1 MNIPLQE
8 AGEIIEHIGR
18 KRKCKAVDVRLVLT
32 CCQDS
37 YDRNESFKDDRDDEH
52 RATERRDEA
61 RAFHK
66 IPYPSAMH
74 SRIRSGPIFSAA
86 QAGFLAA
93 LRIASILSKPILG
106 EVECSKR
113 SRHSRWA
120 RCCAGARLRTV
131 WNTNPAGPISD
142 SICRPSGT

>member
-52 RATERRDEA
+52 RATEGRDEA

-74 SRIRSGPIFSAA
+74 SDPPGPDFFRCPGRFSG
-86 QAGFLAA
+86 Q
-93 LRIASILSKPILG
+93 
-106 EVECSKR
+106 VED
-113 SRHSRWA
+113 
-120 RCCAGARLRTV
+120 RLYPFQTD
-131 WNTNPAGPISD
+131 TGGS
-142 SICRPSGT
+142 